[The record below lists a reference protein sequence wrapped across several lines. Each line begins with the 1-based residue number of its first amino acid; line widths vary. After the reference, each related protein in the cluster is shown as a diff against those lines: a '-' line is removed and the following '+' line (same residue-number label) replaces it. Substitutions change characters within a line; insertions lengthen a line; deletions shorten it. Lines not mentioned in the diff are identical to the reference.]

1 MYDAIVVGARCA
13 GAPTA
18 MLLARAGYRVL
29 MLDRADFPSDTISTH
44 LIHQPG
50 VAALARWGLLDRI
63 RDSGCPPLNRTV
75 YEVADIRLEGCARGV
90 EGQRAGYAP
99 RRTVLDA
106 ILVDGAVEAGV
117 EFRDKCSVTDLLRD
131 ETGRVTGV
139 VGRHQGSFF
148 TEQARLVIGADGMH
162 SRVAALCE
170 APFTEQR
177 PRLTCAYY
185 AYWHDVP
192 ADLELYEAPR
202 SWVAAVPTNNAATL
216 VLTYFPQ
223 ARFDEV
229 RTTNTHHA
237 YLEQVRTTAPALYE
251 RLQGKTLAERLRGT
265 GDQQNFFRQANG
277 PGWVLVGDAGHHKD
291 SITARGISDAF
302 FQAES
307 LVRHVSGQLGGDPI
321 LLDQALGRYAQD
333 RDASLMPGYQATL
346 AAAQLQQHE
355 QRLELLRA
363 VQTDPD
369 LKAIYFDIVAGIETI
384 SALYVPKLLA
394 LL

>member
-1 MYDAIVVGARCA
+1 MPVSGAAETSWRKS
-13 GAPTA
+13 
-18 MLLARAGYRVL
+18 MRR
-29 MLDRADFPSDTISTH
+29 
-44 LIHQPG
+44 
-50 VAALARWGLLDRI
+50 VAASSRR
-63 RDSGCPPLNRTV
+63 R
-75 YEVADIRLEGCARGV
+75 EVIGV
-90 EGQRAGYAP
+90 
-99 RRTVLDA
+99 
-106 ILVDGAVEAGV
+106 
-117 EFRDKCSVTDLLRD
+117 
-131 ETGRVTGV
+131 TGRY
-139 VGRHQGSFF
+139 RGSHFA
-148 TEQARLVIGADGMH
+148 ERAHLVIGADGMH

-170 APFTEQR
+170 APYTVHR

-192 ADLELYEAPR
+192 AGLELYEAPS
-202 SWVAAVPTNNAATL
+202 SWVAAVPTNNNATL
-216 VLTYFPQ
+216 VLAYFPQ
-223 ARFDEV
+223 SRFDEV

-251 RLQGKTLAERLRGT
+251 RLQGKVLAERLRGT

-302 FQAES
+302 FQAET
-307 LVRHVSGQLGGDPI
+307 LVRHVGGRLGGDPRE
-321 LLDQALGRYAQD
+321 LDHALGQYAQA
-333 RDASLMPGYQATL
+333 RETALMPGFQATL
-346 AAAQLQQHE
+346 GAAQLQQHE

-369 LKAIYFDIVAGIETI
+369 LKSIYVDIVAGIDPI